1 MTYRILKNGTA
12 VISERNV
19 IPIVTETILKFIG
32 ATEGD
37 TLILKRED
45 GVKHFTP
52 IEDGLA
58 IVRGSYL
65 SGGERFKVRVSKLQ
79 GDGAIVCEGIKKVTH
94 ESKPFIAPDDS
105 NIPAEI
111 ARLRIEND
119 ELRQTNKEILK
130 RLDALLL
137 RVEEFEGFDI

>member
-1 MTYRILKNGTA
+1 MTWRILRNGTA

-19 IPIVTETILKFIG
+19 RPIVAETILKFIG

-37 TLILKRED
+37 TLILKRDD
-45 GVKHFTP
+45 GTKHFSP
-52 IEDGLA
+52 IEDGIA
-58 IVRGSYL
+58 IVRGAYL

-79 GDGAIVCEGIKKVTH
+79 GDGAITCEGIKKVTH
-94 ESKPFIAPDDS
+94 EDKPFIAPDDN

-119 ELRQTNKEILK
+119 EIRQTNKDIL
-130 RLDALLL
+130 RTLDSLLR